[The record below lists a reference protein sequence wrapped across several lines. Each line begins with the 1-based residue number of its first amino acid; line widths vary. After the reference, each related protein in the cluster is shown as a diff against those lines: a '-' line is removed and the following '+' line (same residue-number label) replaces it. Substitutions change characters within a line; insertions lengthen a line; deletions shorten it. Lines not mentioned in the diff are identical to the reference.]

1 MKHAL
6 LKTVV
11 GIPLSVAL
19 YYTVTCPCD
28 VFLECHKK
36 QYFIALGLAVVLPLL
51 AYPELLQ
58 K

>member
-1 MKHAL
+1 MKHVL
-6 LKTVV
+6 LKTLV
-11 GIPLSVAL
+11 GIPLGVAL

-28 VFLECHKK
+28 VFLECHKHY
-36 QYFIALGLAVVLPLL
+36 YFIALALAASLPVL